1 MQEVYVHGYWEKFT
15 YFIRSL
21 FNATFKTNPYF
32 ERAIMTGITRVS
44 KESVFSDL
52 NNLKV
57 VTTTS
62 NQYATDFGFTEKEV
76 FAAMDEMGLSDKA
89 GVKRWY
95 DGFIFGSPVY
105 YSGINGNLM
114 SFMDRVF
121 YSASAQEPHPFRFKP
136 AAAVVY
142 ARRAGTTSAL
152 DQMNKYFL
160 HQQMPIV
167 SSRYW
172 NMVHGN
178 TPDEVCQ
185 DEEGLQIMRYLGRN
199 MAWMLKLIESGRQ
212 NGILPPEQEERRLA
226 TNFIK

>member
-1 MQEVYVHGYWEKFT
+1 MKALLINGSPHKNGCTYTALSEVEKTLNSEDIETEIYWIGNKPIGGCIGC
-15 YFIRSL
+15 YQCV
-21 FNATFKTNPYF
+21 K
-32 ERAIMTGITRVS
+32 
-44 KESVFSDL
+44 KKKCVFSDIV
-52 NNLKV
+52 NEF
-57 VTTTS
+57 TS
-62 NQYATDFGFTEKEV
+62 K
-76 FAAMDEMGLSDKA
+76 AAE
-89 GVKRWY
+89 Y

-136 AAAVVY
+136 AAAVVS
-142 ARRAGTTSAL
+142 ARRAGTTSAI

-160 HQQMPIV
+160 HQQMPII

>member
-1 MQEVYVHGYWEKFT
+1 MKALLINGSPHKNGCTYTALSEVEKTLNSEDIETEIYWIGNKPIGGCIGC
-15 YFIRSL
+15 YQCV
-21 FNATFKTNPYF
+21 K
-32 ERAIMTGITRVS
+32 
-44 KESVFSDL
+44 KKKCVFSDIV
-52 NNLKV
+52 NEF
-57 VTTTS
+57 TS
-62 NQYATDFGFTEKEV
+62 K
-76 FAAMDEMGLSDKA
+76 AAE
-89 GVKRWY
+89 Y

-105 YSGINGNLM
+105 YSGMNGNLM

-136 AAAVVY
+136 AAAVVS
-142 ARRAGTTSAL
+142 ARRAGTTSAI

-199 MAWMLKLIESGRQ
+199 MAWMLKLMESGRQ
-212 NGILPPEQEERRLA
+212 NGILPPEQEARRLA